1 MAQYQNFTEFYN
13 DDAADIYA
21 GTYTT
26 LMEEFDANINQ
37 YQPVPLALRTYTAT
51 NTGYSVPFLLVTAPP
66 PYVAADPGM
75 VTMFHHVSVLSP
87 RPGMPATIYDG
98 NP

>member
-66 PYVAADPGM
+66 SLCGRRSRNGHYVPSRVGL
-75 VTMFHHVSVLSP
+75 VTTSRNASHHL
-87 RPGMPATIYDG
+87 
-98 NP
+98 